1 MFAITQP
8 FDALDA
14 SASATPDGLAV
25 SSPDADMTFAELL
38 DGSRRIAGLLRDAG
52 VHPGDVV
59 AFRVPQLLETVLTF
73 ACFHEAAIGT
83 VLPPGLELSESTVI
97 DWVVST
103 TRVRGITSDR
113 QIILDQATMERI
125 ARSETNLEPR
135 RYPSEASVCHIVFS
149 SGTTGNPKPIPIS
162 IETLNDRCVDRRE
175 QWMLA
180 RPYFCQLGFST
191 MMGFQTFMA
200 SVIVGDT
207 FITSRQGADAIG
219 AAQRFAI
226 SCSVASPHQWGMFL
240 PAALKKGFSGGSL
253 STIVAVGAILPDFLA
268 DQLVRRFG
276 AKIAVMYAASE
287 CGSIAL
293 RHGTDSSDGFTGEL
307 VPGADVRIVGPDGA
321 SLAEGE
327 SGEIGVR
334 RFHQPSSYFGEEYPS
349 PGVWRGGYFFPGDSG
364 FLRGNRLYLTGRTG
378 DLINAAGAKID
389 PARVDA
395 IALEFPGVTDAA
407 VFGYVDTRG
416 LTTVALVFT
425 ADETIDVTAFSAFLA
440 SRLGDS
446 SPRRMARVAAIPR
459 TRTGKVNRENVA
471 QLFTEAHPDSLMF

>member
-1 MFAITQP
+1 VIAISQP
-8 FDALDA
+8 FNVLVDVAA
-14 SASATPDGLAV
+14 NNAEALAV
-25 SSPDADMTFAELL
+25 SSPGGDMTYAELV
-38 DGSRRIAGLLRDAG
+38 DGSRRIAAVLRDAG
-52 VHPGDVV
+52 VQPGQVV

-83 VLPPGLELSESTVI
+83 VLPSGFEESGSGVI
-97 DWVVST
+97 EWVVSAVPVT
-103 TRVRGITSDR
+103 GFASDR

-125 ARSETNLEPR
+125 SRRDPANEAREYAEFT
-135 RYPSEASVCHIVFS
+135 SVCHIVFS

-200 SVIVGDT
+200 SVVIGDT
-207 FITSRQGADAIG
+207 FITSRQGADAID
-219 AAQRFAI
+219 AAERFAVT
-226 SCSVASPHQWGMFL
+226 CSVASPHQWGMFL
-240 PAALKKGFSGGSL
+240 PAALTKGFSGGNL

-276 AKIAVMYAASE
+276 AEIAVMYAASE

-293 RHGTDSSDGFTGEL
+293 RHGTDSGDGFTGEL
-307 VPGADVRIVGPDGA
+307 VPGADVRIVGPDG
-321 SLAEGE
+321 STLAEGE

-334 RFHQPSSYFGEEYPS
+334 RSHQPTSYFGEDSPL
-349 PGVWRGGYFFPGDSG
+349 PGVWRDGYFFPGDSG
-364 FLRGNRLYLTGRTG
+364 FLRGNSLYLAGRTG
-378 DLINAAGAKID
+378 DLINAAGSKID

-395 IALEFPGVTDAA
+395 MALEFPGVTDAA
-407 VFGYVDTRG
+407 VFGFVDTRG

-425 ADETIDVTAFSAFLA
+425 ADEALDVDAFSAFLV

-446 SPRRMARVAAIPR
+446 SPRRMARVAEIPR
-459 TRTGKVNRENVA
+459 TRTGKVNRESVA

>member
-1 MFAITQP
+1 MTAISQP
-8 FDALDA
+8 FNVLVDAA
-14 SASATPDGLAV
+14 ANHAGALAV
-25 SSPDADMTFAELL
+25 SSPGGDMTFAELL
-38 DGSRRIAGLLRDAG
+38 DGSRRIAGVLREAG
-52 VHPGDVV
+52 VRPGEVV
-59 AFRVPQLLETVLTF
+59 AFRVPQLLDAVLTF

-83 VLPPGLELSESTVI
+83 VLPAGFEESGSRII

-103 TRVRGITSDR
+103 APVSGFTSDR

-125 ARSETNLEPR
+125 SRQDLSNEPR
-135 RYPSEASVCHIVFS
+135 EYPALTSVCHIVFS

-200 SVIVGDT
+200 SVVMGDT
-207 FITSRQGADAIG
+207 FITPRLGKDAID
-219 AAQRFAI
+219 AIARFGI
-226 SCSVASPHQWGMFL
+226 VCSVASPHQWGTFL
-240 PAALKKGFSGGSL
+240 PAAVKSGFSGGTL
-253 STIVAVGAILPDFLA
+253 TTIVAVGAILPDFLA
-268 DQLVRRFG
+268 DQLARRFG
-276 AKIAVMYAASE
+276 AEIAVMYAASE

-307 VPGADVRIVGPDGA
+307 VPGAEVIIFGADGVEA
-321 SLAEGE
+321 PEGE
-327 SGEIGVR
+327 IGEIGVLR
-334 RFHQPSSYFGEEYPS
+334 QRQPHAYFGEQTS
-349 PGVWRGGYFFPGDSG
+349 PQAWRDGYFFPGDSG
-364 FLRGNRLYLTGRTG
+364 FLRGNQLYLTGRTG

-395 IALEFPGVTDAA
+395 LALEFPGVTDAA
-407 VFGYVDTRG
+407 VFGFVDTRG

-425 ADETIDVTAFSAFLA
+425 ADEAIDVDAFSKFLV

-446 SPRRMARVAAIPR
+446 SPRRMARVAEIPR

-471 QLFTEAHPDSLMF
+471 QLFTQAHPDSFMF